1 MDGVNPT
8 LPNAAQAAS
17 AVAADLRKTA
27 RLLVLGKEAKPLAR
41 PRPRA
46 DLGESPASD
55 PVVTVAAATQ
65 EEIPEEVR
73 AEPQLR
79 AAANDSDAHDK
90 ALMVRIAAGDE
101 RALGDLIEKHQGA
114 VYGTIAKMLGDPI
127 EAQDL
132 AQQVFLRV
140 YRAAGSYRAT
150 AQFKT
155 WIFTIVRNLVFNE
168 HRRRSRATL
177 ISLSPVDN
185 DQSHSGH
192 SGGMDLPDSG
202 RTPGEDL
209 LQAEMLRKIDE
220 AILAL
225 PEQQRL
231 AIVLRRYDEFSY
243 EEIAEILKTSVP
255 ATKSLLFRARETL
268 RLALKDYLERET

>member
-1 MDGVNPT
+1 MKRQDRDDD
-8 LPNAAQAAS
+8 LAQAA
-17 AVAADLRKTA
+17 A
-27 RLLVLGKEAKPLAR
+27 G
-41 PRPRA
+41 
-46 DLGESPASD
+46 
-55 PVVTVAAATQ
+55 
-65 EEIPEEVR
+65 
-73 AEPQLR
+73 
-79 AAANDSDAHDK
+79 NSDAHDK
-90 ALMVRIAAGDE
+90 ALMVLIAHGE
-101 RALGDLIEKHQGA
+101 ETALRELIEKHQGA

-132 AQQVFLRV
+132 AQQVFVRV

-155 WIFTIVRNLVFNE
+155 WMFTIVRNLVFNE

-177 ISLSPVDN
+177 ISLHPPEN
-185 DQSHSGH
+185 ETGH
-192 SGGMDLPDSG
+192 STGSSGMDLPDLANK
-202 RTPGEDL
+202 TPGEAV

-243 EEIAEILKTSVP
+243 EQIAEILKTSVP

-268 RLALKDYLERET
+268 REALQDYLENEGEKGPH

>member
-1 MDGVNPT
+1 MVAMCSVNPA
-8 LPNAAQAAS
+8 LVNSADADDVIAAA
-17 AVAADLRKTA
+17 AADLRKTTRLFVGRPAEPLVETREEA
-27 RLLVLGKEAKPLAR
+27 RRQVIHEHAIQ
-41 PRPRA
+41 
-46 DLGESPASD
+46 SPA
-55 PVVTVAAATQ
+55 AF
-65 EEIPEEVR
+65 
-73 AEPQLR
+73 
-79 AAANDSDAHDK
+79 DSDVHDK
-90 ALMVRIAAGDE
+90 ALMTRIAAGDE
-101 RALGDLIEKHQGA
+101 GALRELIEKHQGA

-132 AQQVFLRV
+132 AQQVFVRV

-177 ISLSPVDN
+177 VSLHPPENSEQGFTGVSN
-185 DQSHSGH
+185 
-192 SGGMDLPDSG
+192 GMSLPDTVNK
-202 RTPGEDL
+202 TPGEEL
-209 LQAEMLRKIDE
+209 LQQEMLQKIDE

-268 RLALKDYLERET
+268 RLQLQHYLEADH

>member
-1 MDGVNPT
+1 MMFV
-8 LPNAAQAAS
+8 PNGNSRYGCRETMKDRLRDSDQVRVQAA
-17 AVAADLRKTA
+17 
-27 RLLVLGKEAKPLAR
+27 
-41 PRPRA
+41 
-46 DLGESPASD
+46 
-55 PVVTVAAATQ
+55 
-65 EEIPEEVR
+65 EE
-73 AEPQLR
+73 
-79 AAANDSDAHDK
+79 SDAHDK

-101 RALGDLIEKHQGA
+101 GALRELIEKHQGA
-114 VYGTIAKMLGDPI
+114 VYGTITKMLGDPV

-132 AQQVFLRV
+132 AQQAFVRV

-168 HRRRSRATL
+168 HRRRSRAVL
-177 ISLSPVDN
+177 VPLHPPEN
-185 DQSHSGH
+185 DMGNP
-192 SGGMDLPDSG
+192 GGGAHLDPPDLANKTPD
-202 RTPGEDL
+202 EDV
-209 LQAEMLRKIDE
+209 LQREMLRKIDE

-243 EEIAEILKTSVP
+243 EQIAEILKTSVP

-268 RLALKDYLERET
+268 RVALQDYLEQKD